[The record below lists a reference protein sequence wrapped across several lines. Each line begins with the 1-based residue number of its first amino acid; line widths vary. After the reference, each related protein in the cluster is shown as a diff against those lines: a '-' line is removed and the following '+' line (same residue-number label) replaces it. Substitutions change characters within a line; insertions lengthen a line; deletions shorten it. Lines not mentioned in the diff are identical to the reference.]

1 MKKIFLFL
9 LLLLPYSVLAIDEQK
24 EIIDLNVPFISEAPE
39 KIWSGPWLNG
49 CEEASV
55 AMVDNFYIGKNKVS
69 AKDAATL
76 MNKLFA
82 WQNKI
87 YKSNANSNATRTVE
101 MILKNNLSFKTQIVR
116 NPTLEQI
123 KDELRA
129 NRPVISLH
137 YGFDLQNSDLVFRRD
152 GSAYHMVVIK
162 GFDDNTDEFIVH
174 DNGSHKNGVD
184 FRYKYDILMSSLRD
198 YNHQTDKTEKPGTV
212 IFTRQYFTAKV
223 VGFPAIYLIEEGI
236 KKPFPNS
243 AVFKNMGWQFSQV
256 RQVFADFLNN
266 LPTKE
271 LANSVEEPFVAKVVG
286 SPAIYLI
293 ENGVKKP
300 FPNSAVFKQ
309 MGWQFSQV
317 RKVSAEFLE
326 KLPTEELVY

>member
-1 MKKIFLFL
+1 MKKYFLFL
-9 LLLLPYSVLAIDEQK
+9 LLLLPCPALAIDDQK
-24 EIIDLNVPFISEAPE
+24 EIVNLEVPFISEAPE

-69 AKDAATL
+69 AKDAAAL

-87 YKSNANSNATRTVE
+87 YKSNANSNATKTVE
-101 MILKNNLSFKTQIVR
+101 MILKNNLSFKTQIIR

-137 YGFDLQNSDLVFRRD
+137 YGLDLKNPDLVFRRD
-152 GSAYHMVVIK
+152 GSAYHMFVIK

-174 DNGSHKNGVD
+174 DNGSHKNGID

-198 YNHQTDKTEKPGTV
+198 YNHKTDKTEKPGTV
-212 IFTRQYFTAKV
+212 IFTRQYFTAKA
-223 VGFPAIYLIEEGI
+223 VGSPAIYLIEEGI

-256 RQVFADFLNN
+256 R
-266 LPTKE
+266 
-271 LANSVEEPFVAKVVG
+271 
-286 SPAIYLI
+286 
-293 ENGVKKP
+293 
-300 FPNSAVFKQ
+300 
-309 MGWQFSQV
+309 
-317 RKVSAEFLE
+317 RVSTEFLD